1 MRIEGT
7 GRNAGATRPGA
18 QTMSACAP
26 GSRGVVMIERILVP
40 TDMTEFS
47 ELALRYA
54 LLFNERL
61 GSKITLLHADEISW
75 FAAEHP
81 LGYYFENVPETK
93 LALTKSL
100 AEYAA
105 ANVPPDVGVITV
117 FEDDTPERA
126 IVATARE
133 IDADLIIM
141 GTHGRH
147 GLQRVLLG
155 SITERVLHT
164 TNIPVISVAPAI
176 FPHDPDLRIRTVLCP
191 VNFTRIARTAL
202 EQACAMA
209 ESFEAELVLVHV
221 VEGAEPHLFSAV
233 EAEFRTWVS
242 PFIRANT
249 RYKEIVV
256 HGDAAESVLVVAD
269 QIDADLIV
277 IGAQHR
283 FFSDTTVVGTTTERI
298 TRFARHPV
306 MTVILPPVKAQRA
319 AVA

>member
-1 MRIEGT
+1 MNT
-7 GRNAGATRPGA
+7 NL
-18 QTMSACAP
+18 
-26 GSRGVVMIERILVP
+26 IERILVP

-47 ELALRYA
+47 DLALRYA

-81 LGYYFENVPETK
+81 LGYYFENIPETK

-100 AEYAA
+100 AAYAA
-105 ANVPPDVGVITV
+105 ENVPAKVGATTV
-117 FEDDTPERA
+117 FEDDTPARA
-126 IVATARE
+126 IVATARD
-133 IDADLIIM
+133 INADLIIM

-147 GLQRVLLG
+147 GLERVILG
-155 SITERVLHT
+155 SVTERVLHT
-164 TNIPVISVAPAI
+164 TNIPVISVAPAN
-176 FPHDPDLRIRTVLCP
+176 FPSDPDLRIRTILCP
-191 VNFTRIARTAL
+191 VNFTPIARMAL

-209 ESFEAELVLVHV
+209 ESFDAELVLVHV
-221 VEGAEPHLFSAV
+221 VEGDEPHLFSAV
-233 EAEFRTWVS
+233 ESEFRTWVS

-256 HGDAAESVLVVAD
+256 RGDAAERVLTLAD
-269 QIDADLIV
+269 QIEADLVV

-283 FFSDTTVVGTTTERI
+283 FFSDATVVGTTTERI
-298 TRFARHPV
+298 TRFAKHAV
-306 MTVILPPVKAQRA
+306 MTVILPPEKVRNA

>member
-1 MRIEGT
+1 M
-7 GRNAGATRPGA
+7 
-18 QTMSACAP
+18 
-26 GSRGVVMIERILVP
+26 MIERILVP

-47 ELALRYA
+47 GLALRYA
-54 LLFNERL
+54 LLFNQRH

-81 LGYYFENVPETK
+81 LGYYFENLPEMK
-93 LALTKSL
+93 VALMKSL
-100 AEYAA
+100 AEYAV
-105 ANVPPDVGVITV
+105 ANVPPEVGAATI

-126 IVATARE
+126 IVATARD
-133 IDADLIIM
+133 INADLIIM

-147 GLQRVLLG
+147 GLPRVILG
-155 SITERVLHT
+155 SVTERVLRT

-176 FPHDPDLRIRTVLCP
+176 FPRDPNVRIRTILCP

-202 EQACAMA
+202 DQACAMA
-209 ESFEAELVLVHV
+209 ESFDAELVLVHV
-221 VEGAEPHLFSAV
+221 VEGTEPHLFTGV
-233 EAEFRTWVS
+233 EAEFRTWVN

-256 HGDAAESVLVVAD
+256 HGDAAEQVLNIAD

-298 TRFARHPV
+298 TRFAKHPV
-306 MTVILPPVKAQRA
+306 MTVILPATKVRNA

>member
-1 MRIEGT
+1 MNT
-7 GRNAGATRPGA
+7 NL
-18 QTMSACAP
+18 
-26 GSRGVVMIERILVP
+26 IERILVP

-54 LLFNERL
+54 LLFNDRL

-75 FAAEHP
+75 YAAEHP

-93 LALTKSL
+93 QALKKSL
-100 AEYAA
+100 AEYTAGH
-105 ANVPPDVGVITV
+105 VPPDVEVTTV
-117 FEDDTPERA
+117 FVDDTPERA
-126 IVATARE
+126 IVATAGD
-133 IDADLIIM
+133 INADLIIM

-147 GLQRVLLG
+147 GLPRVILG
-155 SITERVLHT
+155 SVTERVLHT
-164 TNIPVISVAPAI
+164 TKIPVISVAPAI
-176 FPHDPDLRIRTVLCP
+176 FPRNPDLRIRTVLCP
-191 VNFTRIARTAL
+191 VNFTEIARTAL
-202 EQACAMA
+202 DQACAMA
-209 ESFEAELVLVHV
+209 ESFDAELVLVHV

-233 EAEFRTWVS
+233 ESEFRNWVS

-256 HGDAAESVLVVAD
+256 HGDAAERVLAVSD

-298 TRFARHPV
+298 TRFAKHPV
-306 MTVILPPVKAQRA
+306 MTVILPPAKVRNE

>member
-1 MRIEGT
+1 MNT
-7 GRNAGATRPGA
+7 NL
-18 QTMSACAP
+18 
-26 GSRGVVMIERILVP
+26 IERILVP

-81 LGYYFENVPETK
+81 IGYYFENIPEAK

-105 ANVPPDVGVITV
+105 THVPQDVGATTV

-126 IVATARE
+126 IVATARD

-147 GLQRVLLG
+147 GLPRVILG
-155 SITERVLHT
+155 SVTERVLHT

-176 FPHDPDLRIRTVLCP
+176 FPRDPDLRIRTVLCP
-191 VNFTRIARTAL
+191 VNFTPIAHMAL

-209 ESFEAELVLVHV
+209 ESFDAELVVVHV
-221 VEGAEPHLFSAV
+221 VEGTEPALFSAV
-233 EAEFRTWVS
+233 ESEFRTWVS
-242 PFIRANT
+242 PFIRAKT

-256 HGDAAESVLVVAD
+256 HGDAAERVLAVAD

-283 FFSDTTVVGTTTERI
+283 FFSDATVVGTTTERI
-298 TRFARHPV
+298 TRFARHAV
-306 MTVILPPVKAQRA
+306 MTVILPPAKAQKE